1 MLLGIDVGGTYTDAV
16 LAEGNE
22 IIGSAK
28 APTTRGCLLTGIL
41 AALDGVLAQAKAKT
55 VERITLSTTLVTN
68 IIAEQKTQRV
78 GVLVMPGPGMDIT
91 PLLPPD
97 TRILS
102 GSIDHRGREVTGV
115 KRSEV
120 KAAVVDFSRE
130 GISYFAVI
138 GKFSVRN
145 PAQELLAAKWLR
157 EECPAVRYIA
167 LGHQLAGNLNFP
179 RRIHTAYLN
188 AAVWADYQIFIDAA
202 EEALRQRRLAAPV
215 YILKADGGTLP
226 LAVSRKTPVEAIF
239 TGPAASILGVQAL
252 SEVGEPAASLDVG
265 GTTTDIALWR
275 NGLPLA
281 APRGVRIGRN
291 LTQVR
296 SFLTRSLGIG
306 GDSWVRELNGE
317 LLIGPER
324 KGLPA
329 ALGGPY
335 PTITDALCVLGE
347 TTLGDPDLARRALS
361 SLRPGAV
368 EQIARQVLDQAA
380 GYIADT
386 VLEMIKSWEQEP
398 CYRVFDLLRQP
409 KFGLTKIIGVG
420 GGAGGLTE
428 RVAAR
433 LGCKASLPPGGMAA
447 NAAGAAVARP
457 TRLCTLRVDTE
468 QNTMLYVEEGRQT
481 PVTVAAVDEAAVVAA
496 AQAHLAEQGAV
507 ARDSSREGMETVYA
521 ETFNVIR
528 GFQRTGKIITVQ
540 VQLRPGILRKMT
552 WKAGD
557 IRVQ

>member
-16 LAEGNE
+16 LAEGRE

-28 APTTRGCLLTGIL
+28 ASTTHGGLLNGIL
-41 AALDGVLAQAKAKT
+41 AALDGVLATTQAKR

-68 IIAEQKTQRV
+68 IIAEQKMQRV
-78 GVLVMPGPGMDIT
+78 GVLIIPGPGMDIT

-97 TRILS
+97 TRLLS
-102 GSIDHRGREVTGV
+102 GSIDHRGREVSGV

-120 KAAVVDFSRE
+120 KAAALDFYQKGLR
-130 GISYFAVI
+130 YFAVI

-145 PAQELLAAKWLR
+145 PAQELLVAKWLR
-157 EECPAVRYIA
+157 EECPALRYIA

-188 AAVWADYQIFIDAA
+188 AAVWADYQKFIDAA
-202 EEALRQRRLAAPV
+202 EEALRQRRLTAPV

-252 SEVGEPAASLDVG
+252 ADVGEPAVSLDIG

-281 APRGVRIGRN
+281 APRGVRIGQN

-306 GDSWVRELNGE
+306 GDSWIREQKGK

-347 TTLGDPDLARRALS
+347 TILGDPDLARRALS
-361 SLRPGAV
+361 SLQLGPADRL
-368 EQIARQVLDQAA
+368 ARQVLDQAA
-380 GYIADT
+380 AYIAAA
-386 VLEMIKSWEQEP
+386 VLEMINSWEQEP
-398 CYRVFDLLRQP
+398 CYRVVDMLQQP
-409 KFGLTKIIGVG
+409 KFGLKKIIGVG

-428 RVAAR
+428 RVAVR
-433 LGCKASLPPGGMAA
+433 LGCKAVLPPGGMAA

-457 TRLCTLRVDTE
+457 TRRCTLRVDTE
-468 QNTMLYVEEGRQT
+468 QNTMLYVEEGHRT
-481 PVTVAAVDEAAVVAA
+481 PVTIVDVEEAAVVAA
-496 AQAHLAEQGAV
+496 AQAHLVQQGATP
-507 ARDSSREGMETVYA
+507 EGMETVYV
-521 ETFNVIR
+521 ETFNVVR
-528 GFQRTGKIITVQ
+528 GGRRTGKIITAQ
-540 VQLRPGILRKMT
+540 VQLRPGILHQMT

-557 IRVQ
+557 ISAQ